1 MGLITNTDLQAT
13 VDKLAR
19 WGAMSIGDS
28 GFDDAFNAGMDAANA
43 AVMSGGNS
51 LFDYFAPGGTCSD
64 GDVSA
69 DLLGPARDLDE
80 SNPVPPTRFL
90 FSIAS
95 ISAFLTA
102 LNNPLKRYNPST
114 TTLDAYLT
122 SLNATPGTLR
132 VHQSFHD
139 HLKSMSRLNVF
150 VGTDTV
156 LATFTASGATTGTY
170 THVAALPTSVAGSKL
185 VVKNQGAV
193 TTGAT
198 LSVTGK
204 KLDGTTQVVTATIV
218 TGTDNNET
226 DLSTTTRIFWDVTNV
241 TITGATSTDVY
252 EIVAK
257 SDRDI
262 SAA

>member
-1 MGLITNTDLQAT
+1 MPIISNTDLQAV

-19 WGAMSIGDS
+19 WSAMSIGDS

-43 AVMSGGNS
+43 ATMSGSGS
-51 LFDYFAPGGTCSD
+51 LFTYIFETNTD
-64 GDVSA
+64 GDVAA

-90 FSIAS
+90 FSIAG

-102 LNNPLKRYNPST
+102 LNNHIKRYNPST
-114 TTLDAYLT
+114 TTLDSYLT
-122 SLNATPGTLR
+122 SLNSVTPTLR
-132 VHQSFHD
+132 VQQAFHD
-139 HLKSMSRLNVF
+139 HIKAMSRANVF
-150 VGTDTV
+150 IGTDTV
-156 LATFTASGATTGTY
+156 IATFAATAATTGTY
-170 THVAALPTSVAGSKL
+170 THIAALGTAYAGAKL

-198 LSVTGK
+198 LTVTGK
-204 KLDGTTQVVTATIV
+204 KLDNTTSSLTATIV
-218 TGTDNNET
+218 TGTDNTET
-226 DLSTTTRIFWDVTNV
+226 NLSSTLKLFYDVTNV
-241 TITGATSTDVY
+241 SITGGTNANVY

-257 SDRDI
+257 TDRDI